1 MLTLRHQ
8 VIMPLNNPQLE
19 NSYYKVVSVI
29 ESCKT
34 KEQLEGAFRM
44 VENFKE
50 LYGKVGY
57 PKVLLYNLDRKLASS
72 LIVLASIESVP
83 LPTRLNN
90 FVDNKKPLLLMHLDD
105 EEVASQ
111 INKDLQECFIVSDKL
126 ESYEKN
132 LNSKSVE

>member
-1 MLTLRHQ
+1 
-8 VIMPLNNPQLE
+8 MPLINPQLE

-57 PKVLLYNLDRKLASS
+57 PKALSYNLDRKL
-72 LIVLASIESVP
+72 
-83 LPTRLNN
+83 
-90 FVDNKKPLLLMHLDD
+90 
-105 EEVASQ
+105 
-111 INKDLQECFIVSDKL
+111 DKQL
-126 ESYEKN
+126 WQ
-132 LNSKSVE
+132 L